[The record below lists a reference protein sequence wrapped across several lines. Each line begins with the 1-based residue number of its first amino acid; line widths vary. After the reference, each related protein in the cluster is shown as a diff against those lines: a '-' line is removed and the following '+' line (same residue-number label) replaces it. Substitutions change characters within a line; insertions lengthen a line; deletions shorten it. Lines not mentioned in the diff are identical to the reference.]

1 MHTWQIILQNPSV
14 AIVSISVDGQIEPDK
29 SMNSLLSLKF
39 HDSVTF
45 EMKTSAFLIIWHEAE
60 LK

>member
-1 MHTWQIILQNPSV
+1 MHTWQIILQNLSV

-45 EMKTSAFLIIWHEAE
+45 EMKTSSFLIIWDEAE

>member
-1 MHTWQIILQNPSV
+1 MHTWQIILQNSSV

-45 EMKTSAFLIIWHEAE
+45 EMKNSAFLII
-60 LK
+60 

>member
-1 MHTWQIILQNPSV
+1 MHTWQIILQNLSV

-45 EMKTSAFLIIWHEAE
+45 EMKTSSFLII
-60 LK
+60 

>member
-45 EMKTSAFLIIWHEAE
+45 EMKTSAFLII
-60 LK
+60 